1 MYWSISLLLT
11 RHVLTGKESII
22 DSNPF
27 SPPTTDVR
35 DVAPLRSP
43 HRPWHTWIVAGF
55 TGVAALLGLV
65 GSSILGIKLGLS
77 LSLLYMLCL
86 PSFGWIVLAYVIY
99 SRSRYALATAIG
111 VFAAQRLTAPVIL
124 HFCTKGFAY
133 QGEFDYRQA
142 LTTQLSSTRWFDWVA
157 TGAILLYC
165 AWDYRERF
173 ATWLREEPRASSLS
187 E

>member
-1 MYWSISLLLT
+1 MYWSTRLLLT

-35 DVAPLRSP
+35 DVAPVRSP
-43 HRPWHTWIVAGF
+43 HRPWHTWLVAGI
-55 TGVAALLGLV
+55 TGVAALIGII
-65 GSSILGIKLGLS
+65 GSSTLGIKLGLS
-77 LSLLYMLCL
+77 LGLIYMLCL

-99 SRSRYALATAIG
+99 VRSRYALATAIG
-111 VFAAQRLTAPVIL
+111 VFIAQRLIAPVTL
-124 HFCTKGFAY
+124 YFSKKGLGY
-133 QGEFDYRQA
+133 HVEFDYLQA
-142 LTTQLSSTRWFDWVA
+142 LTTQFGRILWFDWIA
-157 TGAILLYC
+157 MGAILLYC

-173 ATWLREEPRASSLS
+173 ATWLREEPDASSLS